1 VASAE
6 SARRRAGR
14 LLACIFLL
22 LALLLAACQP
32 PVPAAEIPGRL
43 EAIGQP
49 DIVLIVIDTLRADW
63 TTPYGFEKNTTPELA
78 KWAERGVLFENVR
91 AQSSWTKMSMVS
103 MLTSLW
109 PRSHS
114 IREAQDGLANGA
126 ITLAEVLQAAGYQTF
141 GVQTNGWLHQS
152 FGLHQGF
159 DRYLFPSGSG
169 GKVAAHEK
177 PSLWTHAD
185 RVVEETEHLIEKRD
199 KGRPMFLY
207 VHLMDVHEFAAPPEF
222 QVFGTDS
229 EGMYQSAVLWS
240 DDALRRIREALADAG
255 TLDRSVLVLASDHG
269 ETFGEHGVHGHARN
283 VLTPVIQVPLVFR
296 LPFPLEA
303 VRVASQV
310 RNVDIAPTLL
320 DLAGVPTPE
329 PFEGASLLPLM
340 TSEAV
345 AEDRPSY
352 AALGVPL
359 FPDASVQTA
368 VTTGAWT
375 YARNAPAIEEE
386 PEAYPSRAAA
396 PGEEFLFDRSVDP
409 GERVNLVDLEKR
421 RAAEMKAKLDRHL
434 AESPLADVKEEGIR
448 IDPGIADRLR
458 AMGYLR

>member
-1 VASAE
+1 MACAE
-6 SARRRAGR
+6 AACPRAGR
-14 LLACIFLL
+14 LLIAASPIV
-22 LALLLAACQP
+22 ALLLAACQP
-32 PVPAAEIPGRL
+32 PVPAAEIPERI

-63 TTPYGFEKNTTPELA
+63 TTPYGFEKDTTPELA
-78 KWAERGVLFENVR
+78 RWAERGVLFENVR

-109 PRSHS
+109 PRSHA
-114 IREAQDGLANGA
+114 IREAKDGLADAAN
-126 ITLAEVLQAAGYQTF
+126 TLAEVLQAAGYQTF

-152 FGLHQGF
+152 FGFHQGF
-159 DRYLFPSGSG
+159 DRYLFPSGSA

-185 RVVEETEHLIEKRD
+185 RVVEEAEHLIEARD
-199 KGRPMFLY
+199 EGRPMFLY
-207 VHLMDVHEFAAPPEF
+207 IHLMDV
-222 QVFGTDS
+222 QVFGTHS

-240 DDALRRIREALADAG
+240 DDAVRRVREALADAG

-296 LPFPLEA
+296 LSFPVEA
-303 VRVASQV
+303 LRVGSQV
-310 RNVDIAPTLL
+310 RNIDIAPTLL

-329 PFEGASLLPLM
+329 QFEGASLLPLM
-340 TSEAV
+340 ASEAA

-352 AALGVPL
+352 AALGVTL

-375 YARNAPAIEEE
+375 YARNAPPIEGE
-386 PEAYPSRAAA
+386 PEAYPSRAVD
-396 PGEEFLFDRSVDP
+396 PGKEFLFDRSVDP
-409 GERVNLVDLEKR
+409 GEKVNLIDLERR
-421 RAAEMKAKLDRHL
+421 RAEAMQAKLDRHL
-434 AESPLADVKEEGIR
+434 AELPAQDVKDEGVR